1 MKTLERH
8 RLNRYDSIAR
18 VLVENRAVVAHSRE
32 LSFSTSKLC
41 KIIED
46 IRKKQK
52 EFNLQLQAG
61 QLRALKLKDE
71 LIMVLSAVALALYA
85 LSKKTGHEELR
96 GSSKL
101 SQKELFGMD
110 ENLLIDKALTIYHL
124 GERYCR
130 ELREYNISKNSLQF
144 LKSKTGEFKEALN
157 ENRAKHFLLNHSVIR
172 LDELF
177 MQADEI
183 LKNIDGFVEILSG
196 SYSEFSK
203 DYLNIRYTG
212 NN

>member
-46 IRKKQK
+46 IRKKQQ
-52 EFNLQLQAG
+52 EFNFQLQSG
-61 QLRALKLKDE
+61 HQKILKLKDE
-71 LIMVLSAVALALYA
+71 LIMILSAVGMA
-85 LSKKTGHEELR
+85 LSSFSKDTGNIELKNA
-96 GSSKL
+96 SKIGR
-101 SQKELFGMD
+101 KELLSTNED
-110 ENLLIDKALTIYHL
+110 LLIAKAVSIYNL
-124 GERYCR
+124 AERYCR
-130 ELREYNISKNSLQF
+130 ELKEYNVSRSGLQF
-144 LKSKTGEFKEALN
+144 LKSKTGEFKQALD
-157 ENRAKHFLLNHSVIR
+157 ENRAKYCFLNYSVIK

-177 MQADEI
+177 TQADEV
-183 LKNIDGFVEILSG
+183 LDNIDGFVEVLS
-196 SYSEFSK
+196 SSHLEFSR
-203 DYLNIRYTG
+203 DYLNIRYTR